1 MLNTREQAVE
11 HATKTIELEGFT
23 FSNEEKRLLQKVANG
38 EMSTQ
43 ELREHVLN
51 KKMVKEAI
59 A

>member
-23 FSNEEKRLLQKVANG
+23 FSTEEKRLLQKVANG